1 MSEKIMYYIYA
12 TAQLTDCQEQEL
24 RFHLFLGSFSG
35 KLSQKSNSK
44 TLPLIEADKGGLL
57 KKPFLLLVSSHQR
70 PTASVS
76 AQGLRPCPRGTF

>member
-1 MSEKIMYYIYA
+1 MSEKVMYYIYA
-12 TAQLTDCQEQEL
+12 TAQLTNCHEQEM
-24 RFHLFLGSFSG
+24 RFHLFLRSFSG

-57 KKPFLLLVSSHQR
+57 KKPFLLLVSSHQC

-76 AQGLRPCPRGTF
+76 AQAPLPCPQGTF